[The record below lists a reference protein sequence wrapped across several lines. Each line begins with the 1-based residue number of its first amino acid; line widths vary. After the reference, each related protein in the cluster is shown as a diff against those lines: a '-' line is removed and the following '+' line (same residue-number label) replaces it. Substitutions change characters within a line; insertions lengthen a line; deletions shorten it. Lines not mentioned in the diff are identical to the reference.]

1 VSARRAD
8 IAFFASLAV
17 SAVVFAILGFAQLR
31 IDKLGTDDFST
42 AWAGA
47 RALLLGADPYD
58 VTTWTDTVRGI
69 LVSPLLDTAV
79 YAYPP
84 WVAIALLPFGALP
97 AATAGIVWSLVGMSA
112 AIVGVRGLLR
122 AYLPGRPWA
131 HATVGALLLASAP
144 AFVTLV
150 LGQWPFLFVAMLAAI
165 VLLLRAERPVAAG
178 LVAVLML
185 AKPPLF
191 VFTAAAL
198 AVRALWPGNNAVG
211 RPFFVAA
218 AAGGIATVALSWV
231 LIPSWW
237 PAYLIHVAAHQLT
250 IEPVTLQ
257 TLFIT
262 LFGPNGGWL
271 APPVLLAMVAAG
283 LQFHPLSNGWL
294 PVWFALSSAG
304 ALYSNTYDVLM
315 LLVPILLAAGAL
327 TSRRRSAFVIACG
340 AVLLFVVMWYLHT
353 IYARGY
359 AAGVS
364 LLAFVIITAAL
375 WPLRREI
382 GAQYATSP
390 GASSSPRT
398 GTDDADAGPAVA

>member
-1 VSARRAD
+1 MTAASARRAD

-17 SAVVFAILGFAQLR
+17 GAIVVVLLGFARLR
-31 IDKLGTDDFST
+31 IDKLGNDDFST
-42 AWAGA
+42 AWTGA

-69 LVSPLLDTAV
+69 VPSPLLDTAV

-84 WVAIALLPFGALP
+84 WVALALLPLGALP
-97 AATAGIVWSLVGMSA
+97 VGTAGIVWSLTGITA
-112 AIVGVRGLLR
+112 AIVAVRGLLR
-122 AYLPGRPWA
+122 AYLPGRPWE
-131 HATVGALLLASAP
+131 HAAVGALLLTAAP
-144 AFVTLV
+144 AVVTLV
-150 LGQWPFLFVAMLAAI
+150 LGQWPFVFVAMLAAI
-165 VLLLRAERPVAAG
+165 VLLLRADRPVAAG

-211 RPFFVAA
+211 RPFLVT
-218 AAGGIATVALSWV
+218 ATVAGTATIALSW
-231 LIPSWW
+231 LIIPSWW
-237 PAYLIHVAAHQLT
+237 PAYLTHVAAHQLT

-257 TLFIT
+257 TMFIT
-262 LFGPNGGWL
+262 FFGPNGGWL
-271 APPVLLAMVAAG
+271 APAVLLAMVAAG
-283 LQFHPLSNGWL
+283 LQFHPLSDGWL

-304 ALYSNTYDVLM
+304 ALYSNTYDVL
-315 LLVPILLAAGAL
+315 LLIVPIVLAAGAL
-327 TSRRRSAFVIACG
+327 ASRRRSAFVIVSG
-340 AVLLFVVMWYLHT
+340 VVLLFVVMWYLHT

-375 WPLRREI
+375 WPQRRE
-382 GAQYATSP
+382 P
-390 GASSSPRT
+390 EP
-398 GTDDADAGPAVA
+398 AGSDS

>member
-1 VSARRAD
+1 MTAANARRAD

-17 SAVVFAILGFAQLR
+17 SATLVVLLHFAQLR
-31 IDKLGTDDFST
+31 IDKLGADDFST

-47 RALLLGADPYD
+47 RALLIGADPYD
-58 VTTWTDTVRGI
+58 AATWTDTVRS
-69 LVSPLLDTAV
+69 LLANPLLDTAV

-84 WVAIALLPFGALP
+84 WVALALLPLAELP
-97 AATAGIVWSLVGMSA
+97 ASTAGIVWSIAGITV
-112 AIVGVRGLLR
+112 AIVAVRGLLR
-122 AYLPGRPWA
+122 AYLPGSPWS
-131 HATVGALLLASAP
+131 HAVVGALLFTSAP
-144 AFVTLV
+144 AVVTLV

-165 VLLLRAERPVAAG
+165 VLLLRADRPVAAG

-191 VFTAAAL
+191 VFTALAL
-198 AVRALWPGNNAVG
+198 VVRALWPGNERSG

-218 AAGGIATVALSWV
+218 TAAGIATVALSW
-231 LIPSWW
+231 LIIPSWW
-237 PAYLIHVAAHQLT
+237 PAYLIHVAAHQVT

-262 LFGPNGGWL
+262 LLGPNGGWL

-283 LQFHPLSNGWL
+283 LQFHPLSDGWL

-304 ALYSNTYDVLM
+304 VVYSNTYDVLM
-315 LLVPILLAAGAL
+315 LLVPIVLAAGAL
-327 TSRRRSAFVIACG
+327 ASRRRAALVLIAG

-353 IYARGY
+353 IYVRGY

-364 LLAFVIITAAL
+364 LLMFVIITAAL
-375 WPLRREI
+375 WPQRREL
-382 GAQYATSP
+382 GARPASP
-390 GASSSPRT
+390 VGSSSL
-398 GTDDADAGPAVA
+398 

>member
-1 VSARRAD
+1 MSARRAD
-8 IAFFASLAV
+8 IAFIASLAV
-17 SAVVFAILGFAQLR
+17 SAIVVVILGFAQLR
-31 IDKLGTDDFST
+31 IDKLGNDDFST

-58 VTTWTDTVRGI
+58 ATTWTDTVRGI
-69 LVSPLLDTAV
+69 LASPLLDTTV

-84 WVAIALLPFGALP
+84 WVALALLPFGSVP
-97 AATAGIVWSLVGMSA
+97 AATAGILWSLVGISA
-112 AIVGVRGLLR
+112 AVVAVRGLLR
-122 AYLPGRPWA
+122 TYLPGRPWA

-144 AFVTLV
+144 AVVTLV
-150 LGQWPFLFVAMLAAI
+150 LGQWPFLFVAVLAAI
-165 VLLLRAERPVAAG
+165 VLLLRAERPIAAG

-198 AVRALWPGNNAVG
+198 VVRALWPGNNAVG
-211 RPFFVAA
+211 RRFFVTSA
-218 AAGGIATVALSWV
+218 AAGTATIALSWLV
-231 LIPSWW
+231 IPSWW
-237 PAYLIHVAAHQLT
+237 PAYLVHVAAHQLT
-250 IEPVTLQ
+250 IEPVTLH

-283 LQFHPLSNGWL
+283 LQFHPLSDGWL

-304 ALYSNTYDVLM
+304 AVYSNTYDVL
-315 LLVPILLAAGAL
+315 LLIVPIVLAAGAL
-327 TSRRRSAFVIACG
+327 RSRRRSALVIISG

-359 AAGVS
+359 ASGVA

-375 WPLRREI
+375 WPQRQER
-382 GAQYATSP
+382 GSAGTPATLSP
-390 GASSSPRT
+390 SVSS
-398 GTDDADAGPAVA
+398 